1 MKIVADIDVPFLKGV
16 LEPYAEVLYKKGCEI
31 SHEDVKEAD
40 ALILRTRT
48 RCNAELLEDSK
59 VKLIAT
65 ATIGTDHVDFDY
77 CRSHGIEVQNAA
89 GCNAGGVMQYVFSAL
104 YGIAARKG
112 IKIDGSTIGIIG
124 VGNVGKKIET
134 MAKHLGFNVLLCDPP
149 RAAAEGPEAFC
160 SLEYLLENSQIVTLH
175 VPLDETTRR
184 MAGPEFFAMMQ
195 PGSIFI
201 NAARGEVMDEDALKD
216 TMPKFGAVVIDTWNN
231 EPKVDADLVDMVD
244 IATPHIAGYSFQ
256 GKQMGTS
263 MAVQAVARYFDIDE
277 LKDFFPKS
285 DISGHEPV
293 LLDLQGKNHGQIAA
307 VFQYNYPI
315 FTDDFRFRME
325 PHKFEKL
332 RSEYQ
337 YRREIYVDDTTL
349 NNNRN
354 MFTKEDIAQI
364 EQRGSSVQAAEQ
376 QVERFKQ
383 GFPWMKIV
391 APATPEKG
399 IQVLD
404 EAAVEAAAK
413 YYEGA
418 SINGKCK
425 FVPASGAAS
434 RMFKDLFSGLDALKA
449 GKELADDAPAAKFVD
464 QIHSFAFYTP
474 ELFGENTC
482 KCPEYRKDVLSKTLT
497 DEGLGYG
504 AKPKG
509 VLKFHKYTDGE
520 IRTAFAEHLV
530 EAQNYMRNE
539 DGSANLVVTISPEH
553 QHLFEEAYAEVKEA
567 YEAKYGVKYNITF
580 TFQDKATDTIAVDV
594 DNKPFRTETDSLL
607 FRPAGH
613 GALIYNLNKLEE
625 EVVSIK
631 NIDNVA
637 NERLLPETAT
647 WKKVLLGKALE
658 LRDTLH
664 AYLCELDLVCNPIQ
678 GSRNTTVG
686 VPGYDPLYEDLC
698 ASPEAA
704 ALCDDIEAFLNNVL
718 CIEMPVA
725 ETPKARVEALRAK
738 LDRPVRVAGM
748 VRNQGEPGGGPFIIA
763 EKDGSTSLQV
773 LESVQVNMSD
783 DHARNALAS
792 ATHFNPVDIVCCLH
806 DYKGQSFDL
815 LKYVDEDAGFISSK
829 SYQGRELK
837 ALELPGLWNGAMSNW
852 NTLFVE
858 VPLETFNPVKVV
870 LDLLR
875 PAHQN

>member
-1 MKIVADIDVPFLKGV
+1 MKVVADMDIPFLEGV
-16 LEPYAEVLYKKGCEI
+16 FEPYGEVVYKKGLEI
-31 SHEDVKEAD
+31 SHDDVLDAD
-40 ALILRTRT
+40 ALVVRTRT
-48 RCNAELLEDSK
+48 RCDAALLEGTS
-59 VKLIAT
+59 VKMIAT
-65 ATIGTDHVDFDY
+65 ATIGMDHIDMEY
-77 CRSHGIEVQNAA
+77 CRKAGIEVANAA

-104 YGIAARKG
+104 YGVAARKG
-112 IKIDGSTIGIIG
+112 IKIDGSTIGIVG
-124 VGNVGKKIET
+124 VGHVGSKIEA
-134 MAKHLGFNVLLCDPP
+134 MAEYLGFNILRCDPP
-149 RAAAEGPEAFC
+149 RAVAEGPEGFC
-160 SLEYLLENSQIVTLH
+160 SLEHLLEESDVVTLH
-175 VPLDETTRR
+175 VPLDETTRG
-184 MAGPEFFAMMQ
+184 MANADFFTLMK
-195 PGSIFI
+195 PGAIFI
-201 NAARGEVMDEDALKD
+201 NAARGEVVDEQALIEAS
-216 TMPKFGAVVIDTWNN
+216 PKLGAIVIDTWNN
-231 EPKVDADLVDMVD
+231 EPDINEDLVDIAD
-244 IATPHIAGYSFQ
+244 IATPHIAGYTFQ
-256 GKQMGTS
+256 GKQNGTAY
-263 MAVQAVARYFDIDE
+263 AVQALARHFRLEE
-277 LKDFFPKS
+277 LYDFFPAQ
-285 DISGHEPV
+285 DLPGHEPV
-293 LLDLQGKNHGQIAA
+293 LLDLKGKNHGEIAA
-307 VFQYNYPI
+307 VSQYNYPI

-337 YRREIYVDDTTL
+337 YRREIIFTNTIT
-349 NNNRN
+349 N

-364 EQRGSSVQAAEQ
+364 EQRGSSVQTAEQ

-391 APATPEKG
+391 APATPERG

-413 YYEGA
+413 YYDGA
-418 SINGKCK
+418 KINGKCK

-464 QIHSFAFYTP
+464 QIQGFAFYTP
-474 ELFGENTC
+474 ELFGEQTC
-482 KCPEYRKDVLSKTLT
+482 KCPEYRQSVLSRTLT
-497 DEGLGYG
+497 EEGLGYG

-539 DGSANLVVTISPEH
+539 DGTANLVVTISPEH
-553 QHLFEEAYAEVKEA
+553 QHLFEEAYAQVKEA

-594 DNKPFRTETDSLL
+594 ENKPFRTETDSLL

-613 GALIYNLNKLEE
+613 GALIYNLNKIEE

-658 LRDTLH
+658 LRDKIYG
-664 AYLCELDLVCNPIQ
+664 YLNALD
-678 GSRNTTVG
+678 
-686 VPGYDPLYEDLC
+686 
-698 ASPEAA
+698 AEATP
-704 ALCDDIEAFLNNVL
+704 ALCDEIEAFLDNTL
-718 CIEMPVA
+718 CVTLPEA
-725 ETPKARVEALRAK
+725 ADFDARVAAIRAK
-738 LDRPVRVAGM
+738 LNRPIRVAGM
-748 VRNQGEPGGGPFIIA
+748 VKNQGEPGGGPFIIA
-763 EKDGSTSLQV
+763 DKDGSTSLQV
-773 LESVQVNMSD
+773 LESVQINMSD

-815 LKYVDEDAGFISSK
+815 LQYVDEDAGFISSK

-858 VPLETFNPVKVV
+858 VPLATFNPVKVV

>member
-1 MKIVADIDVPFLKGV
+1 MKIVADKLVPFLEGV
-16 LEPYAEVLYKKGCEI
+16 FELYAEVVYIDGREI
-31 SHEDVKEAD
+31 THEDIIDAD
-40 ALILRTRT
+40 ALIIRTRT
-48 RCNAELLEDSK
+48 KCNAQLLDGTK
-59 VKLIAT
+59 VSMIAT
-65 ATIGTDHVDFDY
+65 ATIGMDHIDLNY
-77 CRSHGIEVQNAA
+77 CKEHGIEVHNAQ

-112 IKIDGSTIGIIG
+112 IKIDGATIGIVG
-124 VGNVGKKIET
+124 VGHVGSKIEE
-134 MAKHLGFNVLLCDPP
+134 MARYLGFNVLLCDPP
-149 RAAAEGPEAFC
+149 RAEAEGGDKFC
-160 SLEYLLENSQIVTLH
+160 SLEYLLANSQIVSMH
-175 VPLDETTRR
+175 VPLDETTYR
-184 MAGPEFFAMMQ
+184 MADEEFFMLMP
-195 PGSIFI
+195 PGAIFI
-201 NAARGEVMDEDALKD
+201 NAARGEVIDDQAL
-216 TMPKFGAVVIDTWNN
+216 MSAIPKLGAVVIDTWNN
-231 EPKVDADLVDMVD
+231 EPKINLDLVEMVD
-244 IATPHIAGYSFQ
+244 IATPHIAGYSYQ
-256 GKQMGTS
+256 GKQNGTAS
-263 MAVQAVARYFDIDE
+263 AVQQVARHFGIKE
-277 LKDFFPKS
+277 LYDYYPEA
-285 DISGHEPV
+285 DVPGHEPV
-293 LLDLQGKNHGQIAA
+293 LLDLKDKNHGERAA

-315 FTDDFRFRME
+315 FTDDFRLRME
-325 PHKFEKL
+325 PENFEQL

-337 YRREIYVDDTTL
+337 YRREIYIIQNQKD
-349 NNNRN
+349 
-354 MFTKEDIAQI
+354 MFTNEDIKQI
-364 EQRGSSVQAAEQ
+364 EQRGSSVQTVQ
-376 QVERFKQ
+376 DQVERFKK

-391 APATPEKG
+391 APATPERG

-404 EAAVEAAAK
+404 DAAVEAAGK
-413 YYEGA
+413 YYDA
-418 SINGKCK
+418 AKINGKCK

-434 RMFKDLFSGLDALKA
+434 RMFKDLFSGLDALKE
-449 GKELADDAPAAKFVD
+449 GKELADTAPAAKFVD
-464 QIHSFAFYTP
+464 SIQGFAFYTP
-474 ELFGENTC
+474 ELFGEKVC
-482 KCPEYRKDVLSKTLT
+482 QCPEYRADVLSKTLT

-530 EAQNYMRNE
+530 EAQNYMRND
-539 DGSANLVVTISPEH
+539 DGTANLVVTISPEH
-553 QHLFEEAYAEVKEA
+553 QHLFEEAYAEVKA
-567 YEAKYGVKYNITF
+567 AFEAKYGVQYNITF
-580 TFQDKATDTIAVDV
+580 TFQDKATDTVAVDV
-594 DNKPFRTETDSLL
+594 DNNPFRTETDSLL

-664 AYLCELDLVCNPIQ
+664 GYLRELDIVCNPIK
-678 GSRNTTVG
+678 GSENKTVG
-686 VPGYDPLYEDLC
+686 VPGYDPLYDDLC
-698 ASPEAA
+698 ATPEAMQ
-704 ALCDDIEAFLNNVL
+704 LCDDIEAFLKNVL
-718 CIEMPVA
+718 CVELPVA
-725 ETPKARVEALRAK
+725 ETPKKRVEALRAK
-738 LDRPVRVAGM
+738 LDRPIRVAGM
-748 VRNQGEPGGGPFIIA
+748 VKNQGEPGGGPFIIA

-773 LESVQVNMSD
+773 LESVQINMSD

-858 VPLETFNPVKVV
+858 VPLATFNPVKVV

>member
-1 MKIVADIDVPFLKGV
+1 M
-16 LEPYAEVLYKKGCEI
+16 
-31 SHEDVKEAD
+31 
-40 ALILRTRT
+40 
-48 RCNAELLEDSK
+48 
-59 VKLIAT
+59 
-65 ATIGTDHVDFDY
+65 
-77 CRSHGIEVQNAA
+77 
-89 GCNAGGVMQYVFSAL
+89 
-104 YGIAARKG
+104 
-112 IKIDGSTIGIIG
+112 
-124 VGNVGKKIET
+124 
-134 MAKHLGFNVLLCDPP
+134 
-149 RAAAEGPEAFC
+149 
-160 SLEYLLENSQIVTLH
+160 
-175 VPLDETTRR
+175 
-184 MAGPEFFAMMQ
+184 
-195 PGSIFI
+195 
-201 NAARGEVMDEDALKD
+201 
-216 TMPKFGAVVIDTWNN
+216 
-231 EPKVDADLVDMVD
+231 
-244 IATPHIAGYSFQ
+244 
-256 GKQMGTS
+256 
-263 MAVQAVARYFDIDE
+263 ARYFGLKE
-277 LKDFFPKS
+277 LYDFFPAP
-285 DISGHEPV
+285 DFLGHEPV
-293 LLDLQGKNHGQIAA
+293 ILDLKDKNHGEIAA
-307 VFQYNYPI
+307 VSQYNYPI

-337 YRREIYVDDTTL
+337 YRREIIFTNTIT
-349 NNNRN
+349 N

-364 EQRGSSVQAAEQ
+364 EQRGSSVQTAEQ

-391 APATPEKG
+391 APATPERG

-413 YYEGA
+413 YYDGA
-418 SINGKCK
+418 KINGKCK

-464 QIHSFAFYTP
+464 QIQGFAFYTP
-474 ELFGENTC
+474 ELFGEQTC
-482 KCPEYRKDVLSKTLT
+482 KCPEYRQSVLSKTLT
-497 DEGLGYG
+497 EEGLGYG

-509 VLKFHKYTDGE
+509 VLQFHKYTDGE

-539 DGSANLVVTISPEH
+539 DGTANLVVTISPEH
-553 QHLFEEAYAEVKEA
+553 QHLFEEAYAQVKEA

-594 DNKPFRTETDSLL
+594 ENKPFRTETDSLL

-613 GALIYNLNKLEE
+613 GALIYNLNKIEE

-658 LRDTLH
+658 LRDKIYG
-664 AYLCELDLVCNPIQ
+664 YLNALD
-678 GSRNTTVG
+678 
-686 VPGYDPLYEDLC
+686 
-698 ASPEAA
+698 AEATP
-704 ALCDDIEAFLNNVL
+704 ALCDEIEAFLDNTL
-718 CIEMPVA
+718 CVTLPEA
-725 ETPKARVEALRAK
+725 ADFDARVAAIRAK
-738 LDRPVRVAGM
+738 LNRPIRVAGM
-748 VRNQGEPGGGPFIIA
+748 VKNQGEPGGGPFIIA
-763 EKDGSTSLQV
+763 DKDGSTSLQV
-773 LESVQVNMSD
+773 LESVQINMSD

-815 LKYVDEDAGFISSK
+815 LQYVDEDAGFISSK

-858 VPLETFNPVKVV
+858 VPLATFNPVKVV

>member
-1 MKIVADIDVPFLKGV
+1 M
-16 LEPYAEVLYKKGCEI
+16 
-31 SHEDVKEAD
+31 
-40 ALILRTRT
+40 
-48 RCNAELLEDSK
+48 
-59 VKLIAT
+59 
-65 ATIGTDHVDFDY
+65 
-77 CRSHGIEVQNAA
+77 
-89 GCNAGGVMQYVFSAL
+89 
-104 YGIAARKG
+104 
-112 IKIDGSTIGIIG
+112 
-124 VGNVGKKIET
+124 
-134 MAKHLGFNVLLCDPP
+134 
-149 RAAAEGPEAFC
+149 
-160 SLEYLLENSQIVTLH
+160 
-175 VPLDETTRR
+175 
-184 MAGPEFFAMMQ
+184 
-195 PGSIFI
+195 
-201 NAARGEVMDEDALKD
+201 
-216 TMPKFGAVVIDTWNN
+216 
-231 EPKVDADLVDMVD
+231 
-244 IATPHIAGYSFQ
+244 
-256 GKQMGTS
+256 
-263 MAVQAVARYFDIDE
+263 
-277 LKDFFPKS
+277 
-285 DISGHEPV
+285 
-293 LLDLQGKNHGQIAA
+293 
-307 VFQYNYPI
+307 
-315 FTDDFRFRME
+315 FR
-325 PHKFEKL
+325 
-332 RSEYQ
+332 
-337 YRREIYVDDTTL
+337 
-349 NNNRN
+349 
-354 MFTKEDIAQI
+354 KEDIEQI
-364 EQRGSSVQAAEQ
+364 EQRGSSVQTVEQ

-391 APATPEKG
+391 APATPERG

-413 YYEGA
+413 YYDGA
-418 SINGKCK
+418 AINGKCK

-464 QIHSFAFYTP
+464 QIQSFAFYTP
-474 ELFGENTC
+474 ELFGEQTC
-482 KCPEYRKDVLSKTLT
+482 KCPEYRQAVLSMTLT

-539 DGSANLVVTISPEH
+539 DGTANLVVTISPEH
-553 QHLFEEAYAEVKEA
+553 QHLFEEAYAEVKAA

-594 DNKPFRTETDSLL
+594 ENKPFRTETDSLL

-613 GALIYNLNKLEE
+613 GALIYNLNRIEE

-658 LRDTLH
+658 LRDKIYG
-664 AYLCELDLVCNPIQ
+664 YLNALD
-678 GSRNTTVG
+678 
-686 VPGYDPLYEDLC
+686 
-698 ASPEAA
+698 AEATP
-704 ALCDDIEAFLNNVL
+704 ALCDEIEAFLDNTL
-718 CIEMPVA
+718 CVTLPAAADFE
-725 ETPKARVEALRAK
+725 ARVAALRAK
-738 LDRPVRVAGM
+738 LNRPIRVAGM
-748 VRNQGEPGGGPFIIA
+748 VKNQGEPGGGPFIIA

-773 LESVQVNMSD
+773 LESVQINMSD
-783 DHARNALAS
+783 DHARECLAS

-815 LKYVDEDAGFISSK
+815 LQYVDEDAGFISSK

-858 VPLETFNPVKVV
+858 VPLATFNPVKVV

>member
-1 MKIVADIDVPFLKGV
+1 M
-16 LEPYAEVLYKKGCEI
+16 
-31 SHEDVKEAD
+31 
-40 ALILRTRT
+40 
-48 RCNAELLEDSK
+48 
-59 VKLIAT
+59 
-65 ATIGTDHVDFDY
+65 
-77 CRSHGIEVQNAA
+77 
-89 GCNAGGVMQYVFSAL
+89 
-104 YGIAARKG
+104 
-112 IKIDGSTIGIIG
+112 
-124 VGNVGKKIET
+124 
-134 MAKHLGFNVLLCDPP
+134 
-149 RAAAEGPEAFC
+149 
-160 SLEYLLENSQIVTLH
+160 
-175 VPLDETTRR
+175 
-184 MAGPEFFAMMQ
+184 
-195 PGSIFI
+195 
-201 NAARGEVMDEDALKD
+201 
-216 TMPKFGAVVIDTWNN
+216 
-231 EPKVDADLVDMVD
+231 
-244 IATPHIAGYSFQ
+244 
-256 GKQMGTS
+256 
-263 MAVQAVARYFDIDE
+263 
-277 LKDFFPKS
+277 
-285 DISGHEPV
+285 
-293 LLDLQGKNHGQIAA
+293 
-307 VFQYNYPI
+307 
-315 FTDDFRFRME
+315 FR
-325 PHKFEKL
+325 
-332 RSEYQ
+332 
-337 YRREIYVDDTTL
+337 
-349 NNNRN
+349 
-354 MFTKEDIAQI
+354 KEDIEQI
-364 EQRGSSVQAAEQ
+364 EQRGSSVQTVEQ

-391 APATPEKG
+391 APATPERG

-413 YYEGA
+413 YYDGA
-418 SINGKCK
+418 AINGKCK

-464 QIHSFAFYTP
+464 QIQSFAFYTP
-474 ELFGENTC
+474 ELFGEQTC
-482 KCPEYRKDVLSKTLT
+482 KCPEYRQAVLSKTLT

-509 VLKFHKYTDGE
+509 VLKFHKYSDGE

-539 DGSANLVVTISPEH
+539 DGTANLVVTISPEH
-553 QHLFEEAYAEVKEA
+553 QHLFEEAYAEVKAA

-594 DNKPFRTETDSLL
+594 ENKPFRTETDSLL

-613 GALIYNLNKLEE
+613 GALIYNLNRIEE

-658 LRDTLH
+658 LRDKIYG
-664 AYLCELDLVCNPIQ
+664 YLNALD
-678 GSRNTTVG
+678 
-686 VPGYDPLYEDLC
+686 
-698 ASPEAA
+698 AEATP
-704 ALCDDIEAFLNNVL
+704 ALCDEIEAFLDNTL
-718 CIEMPVA
+718 CVTLPAAADFE
-725 ETPKARVEALRAK
+725 ARVAVLRAK
-738 LDRPVRVAGM
+738 LNRPIRVAGM
-748 VRNQGEPGGGPFIIA
+748 VKNQGEPGGGPFIIA

-773 LESVQVNMSD
+773 LESVQINMSD
-783 DHARNALAS
+783 DHARECLAS

-815 LKYVDEDAGFISSK
+815 LQYVDEDAGFISSK

-858 VPLETFNPVKVV
+858 VPLATFNPVKVV

>member
-1 MKIVADIDVPFLKGV
+1 MKIVADIDVPFLEGV
-16 LEPYAEVLYKKGCEI
+16 FEPYSEVVYKKGLEI
-31 SHEDVKEAD
+31 SREDVLDAD
-40 ALILRTRT
+40 ALIVRTRT
-48 RCNAELLEDSK
+48 RCDGALLEGTS
-59 VKLIAT
+59 VKMIAT
-65 ATIGTDHVDFDY
+65 ATIGTDHIDLEY
-77 CRSHGIEVQNAA
+77 CRKAGIEVANAA

-104 YGIAARKG
+104 YGVAARKG
-112 IKIDGSTIGIIG
+112 IKIDGNTIGIVG
-124 VGNVGKKIET
+124 VGHVGSKVEA
-134 MAKHLGFNVLLCDPP
+134 MAEYLGFNILRCDPP
-149 RAAAEGPEAFC
+149 RAAAEGPEGFC
-160 SLEYLLENSQIVTLH
+160 SLEHLLENSDVVTLH
-175 VPLDETTRR
+175 VPLDETTRG
-184 MAGPEFFAMMQ
+184 MANADFFTLMK
-195 PGSIFI
+195 PGAIFI
-201 NAARGEVMDEDALKD
+201 NAARGEIVDEQALLEAS
-216 TMPKFGAVVIDTWNN
+216 PKFGAIVIDTWNN
-231 EPKVDADLVDMVD
+231 EPDINEELVETAD
-244 IATPHIAGYSFQ
+244 IATPHIAGYTFQ
-256 GKQMGTS
+256 GKQNGTAF
-263 MAVQAVARYFDIDE
+263 AVQALARHFGIQELYDYFPAQD
-277 LKDFFPKS
+277 LP
-285 DISGHEPV
+285 GHEPV
-293 LLDLQGKNHGQIAA
+293 LLDLKGKNHGEIAA

-337 YRREIYVDDTTL
+337 YRREIIYTNT
-349 NNNRN
+349 NTN

-364 EQRGSSVQAAEQ
+364 EQRGSSVQTAEQ

-391 APATPEKG
+391 APATPERG

-413 YYEGA
+413 YYDGA
-418 SINGKCK
+418 KINGKCK

-464 QIHSFAFYTP
+464 QIQGFAFYTP
-474 ELFGENTC
+474 ELFGEQTC
-482 KCPEYRKDVLSKTLT
+482 RCPEYRQSVLSKTLT
-497 DEGLGYG
+497 EEGLGYG

-594 DNKPFRTETDSLL
+594 ENKPFRTETDSLL

-613 GALIYNLNKLEE
+613 GALIYNLNKIEE

-637 NERLLPETAT
+637 NERLLPETAV

-658 LRDTLH
+658 LRDKIYG
-664 AYLCELDLVCNPIQ
+664 YLNALD
-678 GSRNTTVG
+678 
-686 VPGYDPLYEDLC
+686 
-698 ASPEAA
+698 AEATP
-704 ALCDDIEAFLNNVL
+704 ALCDEIEAFLDNTL
-718 CIEMPVA
+718 CVTLPEA
-725 ETPKARVEALRAK
+725 ADFDARVAAIRAK
-738 LDRPVRVAGM
+738 LNRPIRVAGM
-748 VRNQGEPGGGPFIIA
+748 VKNQGEPGGGPFIIA
-763 EKDGSTSLQV
+763 DKDGSTSLQV
-773 LESVQVNMSD
+773 LESVQINMSD

-815 LKYVDEDAGFISSK
+815 LQYVDEDAGFISSK

-858 VPLETFNPVKVV
+858 VPLATFNPVKVV

>member
-1 MKIVADIDVPFLKGV
+1 MKIVADVDIPFLEGVFEPFSEVVYRKG
-16 LEPYAEVLYKKGCEI
+16 LDI
-31 SHEDVKEAD
+31 SREDVSDAD
-40 ALILRTRT
+40 VLIVRTRT
-48 RCNAELLEDSK
+48 RCDSALLEGSQ
-59 VKLIAT
+59 VKMIAT
-65 ATIGTDHVDFDY
+65 ATIGMDHIDLDY
-77 CRSHGIEVQNAA
+77 CHRSGINVTNAA

-104 YGIAARKG
+104 YGVAARKG
-112 IKIDGSTIGIIG
+112 IKIDGCTIGIVG
-124 VGNVGKKIET
+124 VGHVGRKIET
-134 MAKHLGFNVLLCDPP
+134 LAEHLGFNILRCDPP
-149 RAAAEGPEAFC
+149 RAAAEGPEGFC
-160 SLEYLLENSQIVTLH
+160 TLEHLLESSDVVTLH
-175 VPLDETTRR
+175 VPLDETTRG
-184 MAGPEFFAMMQ
+184 MANADFFTLMK
-195 PGSIFI
+195 PGAIFI
-201 NAARGEVMDEDALKD
+201 NAARGEIVDEQALIGAS
-216 TMPKFGAVVIDTWNN
+216 PKLGAIVIDTWNN
-231 EPKVDADLVDMVD
+231 EPYINEELLDIAD
-244 IATPHIAGYSFQ
+244 IATPHIAGYTFQ
-256 GKQMGTS
+256 GKQNGTAY
-263 MAVQAVARYFDIDE
+263 AVQAVARHFGFKE
-277 LKDFFPKS
+277 LYDFFPAQ
-285 DISGHEPV
+285 DLPGHEPV
-293 LLDLQGKNHGQIAA
+293 HLDLKGKNHGEIAA
-307 VFQYNYPI
+307 IFQYNYPI

-337 YRREIYVDDTTL
+337 YRREIIFTNTIT
-349 NNNRN
+349 N

-364 EQRGSSVQAAEQ
+364 EQRGSSVQTAEQ

-391 APATPEKG
+391 APATPERG

-413 YYEGA
+413 YYDGA
-418 SINGKCK
+418 KINGKCK

-464 QIHSFAFYTP
+464 QIQGFAFYTP
-474 ELFGENTC
+474 ELFGEQTC
-482 KCPEYRKDVLSKTLT
+482 KCPEYRQSVLSKTLT
-497 DEGLGYG
+497 EEGLGYG

-530 EAQNYMRNE
+530 EAQNYMRND
-539 DGSANLVVTISPEH
+539 DGTANLVVTISPEH
-553 QHLFEEAYAEVKEA
+553 QQLFEEAYAQVKEA

-594 DNKPFRTETDSLL
+594 ENKPFRTETDSLL

-613 GALIYNLNKLEE
+613 GALIYNLNKIEE

-658 LRDTLH
+658 LRDKIYG
-664 AYLCELDLVCNPIQ
+664 YLNALD
-678 GSRNTTVG
+678 
-686 VPGYDPLYEDLC
+686 
-698 ASPEAA
+698 AEATP
-704 ALCDDIEAFLNNVL
+704 ALCDEIEAFLDSTL
-718 CIEMPVA
+718 CVTLPEA
-725 ETPKARVEALRAK
+725 ADFDARVAAIRAK
-738 LDRPVRVAGM
+738 LNRPIRVAGM
-748 VRNQGEPGGGPFIIA
+748 VKNQGEPGGGPFIIA
-763 EKDGSTSLQV
+763 DKDGSTSLQV
-773 LESVQVNMSD
+773 LESVQINMSD

-815 LKYVDEDAGFISSK
+815 LQYVDEDAGFISSK

-858 VPLETFNPVKVV
+858 VPLATFNPVKVV

>member
-1 MKIVADIDVPFLKGV
+1 MKIVADIDVPFLEGV
-16 LEPYAEVLYKKGCEI
+16 FEPYSEVVYKKGLEI
-31 SHEDVKEAD
+31 SREDVLDAD
-40 ALILRTRT
+40 ALIVRTRT
-48 RCNAELLEDSK
+48 RCDGALLEGTS
-59 VKLIAT
+59 VKMIAT
-65 ATIGTDHVDFDY
+65 ATIGTDHIDLEY
-77 CRSHGIEVQNAA
+77 CRKAGIEVANAA

-104 YGIAARKG
+104 YGVAARKG
-112 IKIDGSTIGIIG
+112 IKIDGSTIGIVG
-124 VGNVGKKIET
+124 VGHVGSKVEA
-134 MAKHLGFNVLLCDPP
+134 MAEYLGFNILRCDPP
-149 RAAAEGPEAFC
+149 RAAAEGPEGFC
-160 SLEYLLENSQIVTLH
+160 SLEHLLENSDVVTLH
-175 VPLDETTRR
+175 VPLDETTRG
-184 MAGPEFFAMMQ
+184 MANADFFTLMK
-195 PGSIFI
+195 PGAIFI
-201 NAARGEVMDEDALKD
+201 NAARGEIVDEQALLEAS
-216 TMPKFGAVVIDTWNN
+216 PKFGAIVIDTWNN
-231 EPKVDADLVDMVD
+231 EPDINEELVETAD
-244 IATPHIAGYSFQ
+244 IATPHIAGYTFQ
-256 GKQMGTS
+256 GKQNGTAF
-263 MAVQAVARYFDIDE
+263 AVQALARHFGIQELYDYFPAQD
-277 LKDFFPKS
+277 LP
-285 DISGHEPV
+285 GHEPV
-293 LLDLQGKNHGQIAA
+293 LLDLKGKNHGEIAA

-337 YRREIYVDDTTL
+337 YRREIIYTNT
-349 NNNRN
+349 NTN

-364 EQRGSSVQAAEQ
+364 EQRGSSVQTAEQ

-391 APATPEKG
+391 APATPERG

-413 YYEGA
+413 YYDGA
-418 SINGKCK
+418 KINGKCK

-464 QIHSFAFYTP
+464 QIQGFAFYTP
-474 ELFGENTC
+474 ELFGEQTC
-482 KCPEYRKDVLSKTLT
+482 RCPEYRQSVLSKTLT
-497 DEGLGYG
+497 EEGLGYG

-594 DNKPFRTETDSLL
+594 ENKPFRTETDSLL

-613 GALIYNLNKLEE
+613 GALIYNLNKIEE

-637 NERLLPETAT
+637 NERLLPETAV

-658 LRDTLH
+658 LRDKIYG
-664 AYLCELDLVCNPIQ
+664 YLNALD
-678 GSRNTTVG
+678 
-686 VPGYDPLYEDLC
+686 
-698 ASPEAA
+698 AEATP
-704 ALCDDIEAFLNNVL
+704 ALCDEIEAFLDNTL
-718 CIEMPVA
+718 CVTLPEA
-725 ETPKARVEALRAK
+725 ADFDARVAAIRAK
-738 LDRPVRVAGM
+738 LNRPIRVAGM
-748 VRNQGEPGGGPFIIA
+748 VKNQGEPGGGPFIIA
-763 EKDGSTSLQV
+763 DKDGSTSLQV
-773 LESVQVNMSD
+773 LESVQINMSD

-815 LKYVDEDAGFISSK
+815 LQYVDEDAGFISSK

-858 VPLETFNPVKVV
+858 VPLATFNPVKVV